1 MAQGEKGYLYN
12 ERRNHISSINMK
24 RTLLFRGTGTA
35 LITPF
40 TSNGSVDE
48 AALKKLVEYQIKG
61 GVDAII
67 PIGTTGESVTL
78 SEEERAHV
86 VSVVARQAKHRVKII
101 AGAGSNSTQS
111 AIEHAKMVLHEGA
124 DAVLSVSPYYNKPTQ
139 EGLYQHYAAIAS
151 AINAPIVLYNVPGR
165 TAGNIEAATVLRLAA
180 ELPNIA
186 GVKEASGNFTQ
197 IMEILRNRP
206 TSFGV
211 WSGDDAITLPLIALG
226 ADGIIS
232 VISNEVPEQ
241 FSTMVRFC
249 LRGDFAK
256 ALPIHYKLLD
266 LMNFN
271 FIESSPIPVKAALAM
286 MGMINERYRLPLV
299 SLSDKHK
306 PKMKAILKELSL
318 I

>member
-1 MAQGEKGYLYN
+1 
-12 ERRNHISSINMK
+12 MK

-35 LITPF
+35 LVTPF

-48 AALKKLVEYQIKG
+48 TALKKLVEYQIKG
-61 GVDAII
+61 GVEAII
-67 PIGTTGESVTL
+67 PVGTTGESVTL
-78 SEEERAHV
+78 SDEEQARV
-86 VSVVARQAKHRVKII
+86 VSIVARQAKHRVKII

-111 AIEHAKMVLHEGA
+111 AIEHAKMVLLEGA

-139 EGLYQHYAAIAS
+139 EGLFQHYAAIAS
-151 AINAPIVLYNVPGR
+151 AINAPIVMYNVPGR
-165 TAGNIEAATVLRLAA
+165 TSGNIEAATVIRLAT
-180 ELPNIA
+180 EFSNIA

-197 IMEILRNRP
+197 IMEILRDLP
-206 TSFGV
+206 AGFGV

-232 VISNEVPEQ
+232 VVSNEVPKQ
-241 FSTMVRFC
+241 FSSMVRFC
-249 LRGDFAK
+249 LSGDFEK

-286 MGMINERYRLPLV
+286 MGMIDEQYRLPLV
-299 SLSDKHK
+299 PLNDRHK
-306 PKMKAILKELSL
+306 PKMKSILKELRL

>member
-1 MAQGEKGYLYN
+1 MVEGEKRYIHN
-12 ERRNHISSINMK
+12 ERRHYIIIKIMK

-35 LITPF
+35 LVTPF
-40 TSNGSVDE
+40 TKNGSVDE

-78 SEEERAHV
+78 NEEERAHV
-86 VSVVARQAKHRVKII
+86 VAIVARQAKHRIKII

-111 AIEHAKMVLHEGA
+111 AIEHAKMVLREGA
-124 DAVLSVSPYYNKPTQ
+124 DAILSVSPYYNKPTQ
-139 EGLYQHYAAIAS
+139 EGLYRHYAAIAS
-151 AINAPIVLYNVPGR
+151 AIDAPIVLYNVPGR
-165 TAGNIEAATVLRLAA
+165 TSGNIEAATVIRLAA
-180 ELPNIA
+180 QFPNIA

-197 IMEILRNRP
+197 IMEILRSRP
-206 TSFGV
+206 TGFGV

-232 VISNEVPEQ
+232 VVSNEVPKQ

-249 LRGDFAK
+249 LNGEFKK

-271 FIESSPIPVKAALAM
+271 FVESSPIPVKAALAM
-286 MGMINERYRLPLV
+286 MGMIEEQYRLPLV
-299 SLSDKHK
+299 PLSDKYK
-306 PKMKAILKELSL
+306 PKMKSILKELRL
-318 I
+318 L